1 MARRNGPRAPKTDAP
16 EHVRAVKMELR
27 ALGVAEREVRKRWYE
42 LRTAAKHTAENFP
55 ETYAAAARE
64 HWRAS
69 IGAVTMELWAA
80 EDARLEAAA
89 RWRLIL
95 AQREAMPVADRWN
108 LADLEA
114 WAAWSPGVL

>member
-1 MARRNGPRAPKTDAP
+1 MASRRGPKAPKTDAP
-16 EHVRAVKMELR
+16 EHVRAAKVELR
-27 ALGVAEREVRKRWYE
+27 ALGVAERKVRKRWYN
-42 LRTAAKHTAENFP
+42 LRASTKHTIDNFP
-55 ETYAAAARE
+55 DTFAAARE

-80 EDARLEAAA
+80 ENARLEAAA
-89 RWRLIL
+89 RWRVIL

-114 WAAWSPGVL
+114 WASWSPGVV